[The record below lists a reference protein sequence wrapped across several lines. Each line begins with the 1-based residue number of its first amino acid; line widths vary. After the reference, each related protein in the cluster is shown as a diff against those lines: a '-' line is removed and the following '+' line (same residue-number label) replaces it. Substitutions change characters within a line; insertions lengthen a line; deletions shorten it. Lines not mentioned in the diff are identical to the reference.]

1 MTYVQAAAVNVKDAY
16 STVWRHRIL
25 VAATFVVLMAA
36 SAALVGLIPRIYKA
50 SSSVLIVN
58 GNSRNDPTLSSPDVP
73 TLATSTG
80 VLDRVNQRLGLKMP
94 LMQLKSHVTTK
105 APAYKSGIMRIE
117 YADSSPERAALIAN
131 GVADELTHYYNQLST
146 SRYDD
151 DLRALDSE
159 LVQQKARI
167 RRFDSQLRARARASQ
182 SFAGEDK
189 TAGSSAVD
197 QLNALQTQRALANA
211 ELIGDQAQVQAAAS
225 DAYTRSESARRDVL
239 AADPLY
245 HALQSE
251 ATDAQAQ
258 LAGAESQYTS
268 RYPGLPQLRAK
279 VQSLRAQQA
288 AEERRALSSPH
299 AFSPTVAGA
308 VAEERKAEAVVAGD
322 QAKVAALDGEISRRS
337 RDIGGMAPIALLA
350 LERDAAMDEF
360 RSLSAHRGATL
371 MDRADA
377 LSLGSVVVVDRAIP
391 SEALAG
397 VGPRKLIAT
406 FALLSL
412 VLALGSAF
420 FAEQLDPRLRRAAHI
435 ENLYGKPVVATLG
448 QYR

>member
-16 STVWRHRIL
+16 ATVWRHRIL
-25 VAATFVVLMAA
+25 VATTFAVLMLA
-36 SAALVGLIPRIYKA
+36 SAALIGLIPRIYKA
-50 SSSVLIVN
+50 SANVLIVN
-58 GNSRNDPTLSSPDVP
+58 GNSRNDPTLSSPDIP

-94 LMQLKSHVTTK
+94 LMQLKTHLTAK
-105 APAYKSGIMRIE
+105 APAYKSGIMKIE
-117 YADSSPERAALIAN
+117 YADSSADRAALIAN
-131 GVADELTHYYNQLST
+131 GVADELTSYYNQLST

-151 DLRALDSE
+151 DLRALDKE
-159 LVQQKARI
+159 LTDQKGRIRSIDGQLKAR
-167 RRFDSQLRARARASQ
+167 
-182 SFAGEDK
+182 AGIGSLAGGDK
-189 TAGSSAVD
+189 TAGSSAID

-211 ELIGDQAQVQAAAS
+211 EMIGDQAQAQAASS

-245 HALQSE
+245 HALQSQ
-251 ATDAQAQ
+251 ATEAQAT
-258 LAGAESQYTS
+258 LAAAQAQYTS

-279 VQSLRAQQA
+279 VDSLRNDMQREADHA
-288 AEERRALSSPH
+288 MSSPH
-299 AFSPTVAGA
+299 AFSPTVAGV
-308 VAEERKAEAVVAGD
+308 VADQRKAQALVAGD
-322 QAKVAALDGEISRRS
+322 QAKVAALDQEIGRRS
-337 RDIGGMAPIALLA
+337 HDLGGMAPIALLA
-350 LERDAAMDEF
+350 LERDAAMDEY
-360 RSLSAHRGATL
+360 RSLSAHRGQTL

-377 LSLGSVVVVDRAIP
+377 LSLGSVVVIDRAIP

-420 FAEQLDPRLRRAAHI
+420 IAEQLDPRLRRAAHI
-435 ENLYGKPVVATLG
+435 ESLYGKPVVATLG
-448 QYR
+448 QMR